1 MGRDRTEVIGS
12 RTGLPGLFDKIRYKE
27 IYRQAFGLLLIAVC
41 AVFARQV
48 TTDLGDQRVMW
59 GLGLAFAGQ
68 VFRTFAA
75 GTIFK
80 NKRLASTGAYAL
92 VRHPLYFGN
101 LLILVGFCI
110 ASANPWVIGVV
121 AAFWLIWYPAAV
133 RYEDAKLERLFGDE
147 WREWSRGTWAVIP
160 NRLRLKQL
168 VDTQWNAHQSMVR
181 NGELYIWIYLIGCG
195 VWLWIN
201 AH

>member
-1 MGRDRTEVIGS
+1 MGRDRTKVIGQ
-12 RTGLPGLFDKIRYKE
+12 REGLLGAFDRIRYKE
-27 IYRQAFGLLLIAVC
+27 FYRQAFGLILIAVL
-41 AVFARQV
+41 AAFTAP
-48 TTDLGDQRVMW
+48 GHERVIW
-59 GLGLAFAGQ
+59 GLAIAAAGQ
-68 VFRTFAA
+68 AFRTFAA

-80 NKRLASTGAYAL
+80 NQRLASTGAYAL

-101 LLILVGFCI
+101 LLILFGFSL

-121 AAFWLIWYPAAV
+121 LAFWLIWYPAAV

-160 NRLRLKQL
+160 NRLRLARL
-168 VDTQWNAHQSMVR
+168 MDTQWNARQSMIR

-195 VWLWIN
+195 AWLWFR
-201 AH
+201 AHA